1 MTVSRKADTDQGDA
15 IPLTLVAVRRSLRA
29 FRRFLVVGA
38 IAFVAVPVA
47 MFAAFDDTP
56 LQFLPLSIT
65 IGGLIWLR
73 FESLK
78 LERELRRARVRA
90 LDAIDLERIRIQR
103 DLHDSAQQRLVSVR
117 IHAGLLAQ
125 SASTAEDREAM
136 EQLGR
141 DLDAALADIRNV
153 TRDGSPELLL
163 RNGIVASIRSAAAHA
178 SLKVTIEA
186 RNVGSYAPHI
196 ERGIYFCCLEALQ
209 NAVKHAARRPPS
221 TFAWSASPTASRS
234 RSTTTAS
241 ASTRRASRT
250 ASDWCTSRTGSTSW
264 AASSRSIPIPG
275 WAPDPRR
282 DPRRRRPRRSSRGGD
297 RGRLIGR
304 QRLPHSRA
312 PRRPCLAG
320 GRHRRRGAS
329 GDLPGR
335 YGLGDCS
342 EERSQV
348 RRAAAPELPMT
359 GSGRPPRARTNA
371 GSPSPGRTSPGRQ
384 QYVS

>member
-1 MTVSRKADTDQGDA
+1 MTVSRRADTDQGDA
-15 IPLTLVAVRRSLRA
+15 IPFTLVAVRRSLRT

-38 IAFVAVPVA
+38 IPFVAVPIA
-47 MFAAFDDTP
+47 LFAVFEDTP
-56 LQFLPLSIT
+56 LQFLPLAVT

-90 LDAIDLERIRIQR
+90 LDAIDLERVRIQR

-186 RNVGSYAPHI
+186 RNVGSYAPNV

-209 NAVKHAARRPPS
+209 NALKHAGPS
-221 TFAWSASPTASRS
+221 AAVHIRLVGEPNRISFSVDDNGVGFDPSRVHDGVGLVHLADRVDVMGGNLTIDS
-234 RSTTTAS
+234 YPGMG
-241 ASTRRASRT
+241 TRIHGEIPVAV
-250 ASDWCTSRTGSTSW
+250 AHGEVPV
-264 AASSRSIPIPG
+264 AAIE
-275 WAPDPRR
+275 
-282 DPRRRRPRRSSRGGD
+282 
-297 RGRLIGR
+297 
-304 QRLPHSRA
+304 
-312 PRRPCLAG
+312 AG
-320 GRHRRRGAS
+320 
-329 GDLPGR
+329 
-335 YGLGDCS
+335 
-342 EERSQV
+342 
-348 RRAAAPELPMT
+348 
-359 GSGRPPRARTNA
+359 
-371 GSPSPGRTSPGRQ
+371 
-384 QYVS
+384 

>member
-1 MTVSRKADTDQGDA
+1 MTVSRRADTDQGDA
-15 IPLTLVAVRRSLRA
+15 IPFTLVAVRRSLRT

-38 IAFVAVPVA
+38 IPFVAVPVA
-47 MFAAFDDTP
+47 LFAVFEDTP
-56 LQFLPLSIT
+56 LQFVPLAVT

-90 LDAIDLERIRIQR
+90 LDAIDLERVRIQR

-163 RNGIVASIRSAAAHA
+163 RNGVVASIRSAAARA

-186 RNVGSYAPHI
+186 RNVGRYAPNV

-209 NAVKHAARRPPS
+209 NALKHAGPS
-221 TFAWSASPTASRS
+221 AAVHIRLVGEPNRISFSVDDNGVGFDPSRIQDGVGLVHLADRVDVMGGVLTIDS
-234 RSTTTAS
+234 YPGMG
-241 ASTRRASRT
+241 TRIR
-250 ASDWCTSRTGSTSW
+250 GE
-264 AASSRSIPIPG
+264 IP
-275 WAPDPRR
+275 
-282 DPRRRRPRRSSRGGD
+282 
-297 RGRLIGR
+297 
-304 QRLPHSRA
+304 
-312 PRRPCLAG
+312 
-320 GRHRRRGAS
+320 
-329 GDLPGR
+329 
-335 YGLGDCS
+335 
-342 EERSQV
+342 V
-348 RRAAAPELPMT
+348 AAAYGEVPVAAIE
-359 GSGRPPRARTNA
+359 A
-371 GSPSPGRTSPGRQ
+371 G
-384 QYVS
+384 

>member
-1 MTVSRKADTDQGDA
+1 MTVSRRADTDQGDA
-15 IPLTLVAVRRSLRA
+15 IPFTLVAVRRSLRI

-38 IAFVAVPVA
+38 IPFVAVPIA
-47 MFAAFDDTP
+47 LFAVFEDTP
-56 LQFLPLSIT
+56 LQFVPLAVT

-90 LDAIDLERIRIQR
+90 LDAIDLERVRIQR

-163 RNGIVASIRSAAAHA
+163 RNGVVASIRSAAARA

-186 RNVGSYAPHI
+186 RNVGRYAPNV

-209 NAVKHAARRPPS
+209 NALKHAGPS
-221 TFAWSASPTASRS
+221 AAVHIRLVGEPNRISFSVDDNGVGFDPSRIQDGVGLVHLADRVDVMGGVLTIDS
-234 RSTTTAS
+234 YPGMG
-241 ASTRRASRT
+241 TRIR
-250 ASDWCTSRTGSTSW
+250 GE
-264 AASSRSIPIPG
+264 IP
-275 WAPDPRR
+275 
-282 DPRRRRPRRSSRGGD
+282 
-297 RGRLIGR
+297 
-304 QRLPHSRA
+304 
-312 PRRPCLAG
+312 
-320 GRHRRRGAS
+320 
-329 GDLPGR
+329 
-335 YGLGDCS
+335 
-342 EERSQV
+342 V
-348 RRAAAPELPMT
+348 AAAYGEVPVAAIE
-359 GSGRPPRARTNA
+359 A
-371 GSPSPGRTSPGRQ
+371 G
-384 QYVS
+384 

>member
-1 MTVSRKADTDQGDA
+1 MTVSRRADTDQGDA
-15 IPLTLVAVRRSLRA
+15 IPFTLVAVRRSLRT

-38 IAFVAVPVA
+38 IPFVAVPIA
-47 MFAAFDDTP
+47 LFAVFEDTP
-56 LQFLPLSIT
+56 LQFVPLAVT

-90 LDAIDLERIRIQR
+90 LDAIDLERVRIQR

-163 RNGIVASIRSAAAHA
+163 RNGVVASIRSAAARA

-186 RNVGSYAPHI
+186 RNVGRYAPNV

-209 NAVKHAARRPPS
+209 NALKHAGPS
-221 TFAWSASPTASRS
+221 AAVHIRLVGEPNRISFSVDDNGVGFDPSRIQDGVGLVHLADRVDVMGGVLTIDS
-234 RSTTTAS
+234 YPGMG
-241 ASTRRASRT
+241 TRIR
-250 ASDWCTSRTGSTSW
+250 GE
-264 AASSRSIPIPG
+264 IP
-275 WAPDPRR
+275 
-282 DPRRRRPRRSSRGGD
+282 
-297 RGRLIGR
+297 
-304 QRLPHSRA
+304 
-312 PRRPCLAG
+312 
-320 GRHRRRGAS
+320 
-329 GDLPGR
+329 
-335 YGLGDCS
+335 
-342 EERSQV
+342 V
-348 RRAAAPELPMT
+348 AAAYGEVPVAAIE
-359 GSGRPPRARTNA
+359 A
-371 GSPSPGRTSPGRQ
+371 G
-384 QYVS
+384 